1 MSLEQIYFF
10 IKLLASVL
18 VIGSLGCFGFY
29 ESRRLS
35 ERLKMLKE
43 MYRLTMLLRS
53 EIQYAALPVP
63 ETVRRLSERT
73 QGQFKCF
80 LESVAAGLYVQSG
93 DSLSGVWRA
102 AVQEHFE
109 DSPLKTE
116 DLRLL
121 KEVGDNLGYA
131 DRKTQVGAVE
141 LCMENFR
148 LSISQLEKN
157 VPAKKRLYQCLG
169 LFSGLLSVILLV

>member
-10 IKLLASVL
+10 TKLMASLL

-29 ESRRLS
+29 ESRRLA
-35 ERLKMLKE
+35 ERVKMLKE
-43 MYRLTMLLRS
+43 LYRLTMLLRS

-63 ETVRRLSERT
+63 EAVRRLSERT
-73 QGQFKCF
+73 QGELKCF

-93 DSLSGVWRA
+93 DSLANVWRTA
-102 AVQEHFE
+102 AQEHFE

-116 DLRLL
+116 DLLLL

-131 DRKTQVGAVE
+131 DRRTQVGAVE

-148 LSISQLEKN
+148 MSIKQLEES
-157 VPAKKRLYQCLG
+157 VPAKRRLYQCLG